1 MSHITYYTFK
11 WNLSCLPGKFKW
23 TGNNQP
29 TFLLHICFSS
39 YSQLFSPRFS
49 FCLYHSSLT
58 SANSFQLLSGAMPNQ
73 PISTLQLHHRGDQLQ
88 QTIEVA
94 HFPAFSSNLAVFESK
109 SKQTQQKNNPQK
121 KKPKKQLFLPS
132 VIPQPAYS
140 IKAYSLVQRDLHT
153 RVTPLSAVLWITRMP
168 NIAWSKIHE
177 HSLFPCIKTLEALP
191 SKPLGWMLT

>member
-1 MSHITYYTFK
+1 
-11 WNLSCLPGKFKW
+11 
-23 TGNNQP
+23 
-29 TFLLHICFSS
+29 
-39 YSQLFSPRFS
+39 
-49 FCLYHSSLT
+49 
-58 SANSFQLLSGAMPNQ
+58 MPNQ

-140 IKAYSLVQRDLHT
+140 IKSYSLVQRDLHT

-168 NIAWSKIHE
+168 NIA
-177 HSLFPCIKTLEALP
+177 
-191 SKPLGWMLT
+191 

>member
-1 MSHITYYTFK
+1 
-11 WNLSCLPGKFKW
+11 
-23 TGNNQP
+23 
-29 TFLLHICFSS
+29 
-39 YSQLFSPRFS
+39 
-49 FCLYHSSLT
+49 
-58 SANSFQLLSGAMPNQ
+58 MPNQ

-121 KKPKKQLFLPS
+121 KKTKQNKKQLFLPS

-168 NIAWSKIHE
+168 NIA
-177 HSLFPCIKTLEALP
+177 
-191 SKPLGWMLT
+191 